1 MPASEEG
8 SEEGEEALGS
18 AELDREHTEAL
29 RRVVSAKSERRIRA
43 RERPN
48 ESIWA
53 FMGTF
58 GLVGWTVAVPT
69 LAGLAFGVFLD
80 NRTDSER
87 SFAITF
93 LVLGV
98 AVGGATAWYWIRRES
113 SGDQR

>member
-1 MPASEEG
+1 MPSSEEG

-18 AELDREHTEAL
+18 AELDHQRAETL
-29 RRVVSAKSERRIRA
+29 RRVVSAKSERRIRS

-69 LAGLAFGVFLD
+69 LAGLALGVFLD

-93 LVLGV
+93 LILGV

-113 SGDQR
+113 SGDRR